1 MMSEAKAKFL
11 ACRHLPARL
20 TVIETSWY
28 LGFSENDIPVLA
40 SHRLLKPVGSPTQ
53 NSTKYYALKDLKKL
67 HEDLRWINRASVTL
81 YHYWQLKNETR
92 KK

>member
-40 SHRLLKPVGSPTQ
+40 SRKLLKPVGNPTQ
-53 NSTKYYALKDLKKL
+53 NATKYFALKDLKKV
-67 HEDLRWINRASVTL
+67 HEDVPWINRATAAL
-81 YHYWQLKNETR
+81 NHFWRLKNDSR

>member
-1 MMSEAKAKFL
+1 MMSDVKAKFL
-11 ACRHLPARL
+11 GCRHLPARL

-40 SHRLLKPVGSPTQ
+40 SRRLLKPVGNPTQ
-53 NSTKYYALKDLKKL
+53 NSTKYFALKDLKKV
-67 HEDLRWINRASVTL
+67 HEDVRWINRATASL
-81 YHYWQLKNETR
+81 NQFWRLKNDTR